1 MAQGDS
7 VRLGCPYILEP
18 EDNGPTNLDIVWTMV
33 NPDQRLYG
41 SAPGLQQ
48 RVSFVAQDPSL
59 YDASIHLAN
68 LQMSDSATYECTV
81 KKATVD
87 THQVTVTKPA
97 PPRCWMDGEPVRGG
111 DLMLRCCSDGGS
123 LPLSYQWS
131 KMGGDYQPG
140 SSGDLMIQ
148 SLSQEHSGTY
158 ACRVTN
164 RVGYSQC
171 MVRVSIPPGGGGWV
185 LKGQGGV
192 TSRCLSLPTETV
204 PLLAH
209 AEVVTCTPTT
219 AARSTSATR
228 RATSS
233 APRGGEESTPCK
245 QRDSQ
250 LRSSSK
256 QPRKQEPPR
265 CVPSPTA
272 PSTLC
277 ADPGSSNAA
286 PAHGKPMNNPSRF
299 GGIPKMAPTQGRALG
314 LSSQGSSNIQG
325 PSADLCASFTGLL
338 SPFPISA
345 CGEWENPSP
354 VA

>member
-1 MAQGDS
+1 GSVGALSVCPSALLEAVRINAKGQQVLYLAQGDS

-33 NPDQRLYG
+33 NPDQRLPFLIYQDQRIRYG

-87 THQVTVTKPA
+87 THQVTVTVLEKPA

-131 KMGGDYQPG
+131 KMGGDYAMGWLPPRTMQELG
-140 SSGDLMIQ
+140 LSCAGQASGDLMIQ

-171 MVRVSIPPGGGGWV
+171 MVRVSIPRAGYTGRMGGTRPG
-185 LKGQGGV
+185 
-192 TSRCLSLPTETV
+192 
-204 PLLAH
+204 
-209 AEVVTCTPTT
+209 
-219 AARSTSATR
+219 
-228 RATSS
+228 
-233 APRGGEESTPCK
+233 
-245 QRDSQ
+245 
-250 LRSSSK
+250 
-256 QPRKQEPPR
+256 
-265 CVPSPTA
+265 
-272 PSTLC
+272 
-277 ADPGSSNAA
+277 
-286 PAHGKPMNNPSRF
+286 
-299 GGIPKMAPTQGRALG
+299 
-314 LSSQGSSNIQG
+314 QG
-325 PSADLCASFTGLL
+325 PSGAGPKCLA
-338 SPFPISA
+338 
-345 CGEWENPSP
+345 
-354 VA
+354 VAPCS

>member
-1 MAQGDS
+1 VLYLAQGDS

-33 NPDQRLYG
+33 NPDQRLPVSLSPDQRIRYG

-87 THQVTVTKPA
+87 THQVTVTVLEKPA

-131 KMGGDYQPG
+131 KMGGDYLGLSCAGQA
-140 SSGDLMIQ
+140 SGDLMIQ

-171 MVRVSIPPGGGGWV
+171 MVRVSIPRAGYTAGGGGWV

-219 AARSTSATR
+219 AARSTSATH
-228 RATSS
+228 
-233 APRGGEESTPCK
+233 
-245 QRDSQ
+245 
-250 LRSSSK
+250 
-256 QPRKQEPPR
+256 
-265 CVPSPTA
+265 
-272 PSTLC
+272 
-277 ADPGSSNAA
+277 PGSSNAA